1 MAAQLASG
9 TDGLNLPWPSSIR
22 ADIVVINHGINDMTH
37 YRDLD
42 RYRRSLSELA
52 AAPAVVVFETP
63 HVVRYWNVSPFADVM
78 RSVAAER

>member
-1 MAAQLASG
+1 
-9 TDGLNLPWPSSIR
+9 
-22 ADIVVINHGINDMTH
+22 MTH